1 MEPKLI
7 ELKNGP
13 EDRFKKELELRKNQ
27 YYATLYRLA
36 YLTIWTEEEPSSE
49 VFEKEYRRSFWR
61 LMEIESDLESV
72 GVLFTENPRSLE

>member
-13 EDRFKKELELRKNQ
+13 EDIFKEQLELRKNQ
-27 YYATLYRLA
+27 YYSTLYRLA

-61 LMEIESDLESV
+61 MMEIESELESV
-72 GVLFTENPRSLE
+72 GVLFTENPRSSE